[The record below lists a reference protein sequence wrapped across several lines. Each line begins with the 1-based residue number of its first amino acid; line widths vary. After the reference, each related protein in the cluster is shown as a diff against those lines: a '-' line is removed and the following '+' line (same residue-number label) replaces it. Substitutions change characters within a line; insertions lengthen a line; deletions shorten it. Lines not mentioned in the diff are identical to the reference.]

1 MLPAGLWCEKGDDPA
16 MRSLLL
22 MIFAVLWAALL
33 VLTGGRFLAL
43 LAGANRDSD
52 LVQGLYDVSQF
63 WVEPFF
69 NLFGLSD
76 KAVQNTGGVFEPAS
90 LIAFMVYLVIGVFIY
105 VIISGAAFARMRHA

>member
-1 MLPAGLWCEKGDDPA
+1 MA
-16 MRSLLL
+16 MRNVVL

-52 LVQGLYDVSQF
+52 LIQGLYDVSEF

-69 NLFGLSD
+69 NLFGLSN
-76 KAVQNTGGVFEPAS
+76 KAVENTGGVFEPAS